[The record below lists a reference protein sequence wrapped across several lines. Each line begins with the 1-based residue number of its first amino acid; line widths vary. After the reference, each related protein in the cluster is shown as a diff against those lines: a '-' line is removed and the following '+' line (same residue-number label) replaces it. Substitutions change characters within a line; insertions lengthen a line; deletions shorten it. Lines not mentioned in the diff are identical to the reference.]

1 MPSKRGQQG
10 EQAGGGAGLADA
22 TAALYAAEPGAFVS
36 TRTLL
41 VAEAKASGEAEL
53 AEEIGRLR
61 KPTAAAWAVN
71 LTTRERPDQVER
83 LRDVGQRLR
92 AAQARLDAAGLR
104 DLRAEREGL
113 VAAFIAGAAEV
124 AEAAGR
130 RLAPAVLEEVR
141 GTLIAA
147 LASEEAT
154 EAVASGHL
162 TRALSYSGFGEVDL
176 SEAVARTSSGA
187 VLTVLAPG
195 SAAPARPARPAREGA
210 APAREEPARGKARV
224 QPRERAQ
231 GEPAQEE
238 APASRAAAAEARAQ
252 ATRRAK
258 AELATASRRLERAV
272 ATAEKARRR
281 ATRARER
288 AADLEAELARA
299 RDEHRAGEEA
309 ATEAARDRAAAEQAR
324 HTAQEH
330 LDAAEAAEAVETS
343 GAD

>member
-1 MPSKRGQQG
+1 MPSKQDQQG

-41 VAEAKASGEAEL
+41 VAEAKASGNAAL
-53 AEEIGRLR
+53 AEEISRLR
-61 KPTAAAWAVN
+61 KPAVAAWAVN

-104 DLRAEREGL
+104 DLRTEREGL
-113 VAAFIAGAAEV
+113 VSAFLAGTAEV

-130 RLAPAVLEEVR
+130 PLAPAVLEEVR

-176 SEAVARTSSGA
+176 SEAVARTTSSGA
-187 VLTVLAPG
+187 VLTVLAPR
-195 SAAPARPARPAREGA
+195 SAASAQPAREGV
-210 APAREEPARGKARV
+210 APAPEEPAPGKARV
-224 QPRERAQ
+224 QPRQRAQ
-231 GEPAQEE
+231 EEPAQEE
-238 APASRAAAAEARAQ
+238 APASRVAAAEARAQ
-252 ATRRAK
+252 AIRRAK
-258 AELATASRRLERAV
+258 AELATASRRLERAA

-281 ATRARER
+281 ATRARGR
-288 AADLEAELARA
+288 VADLEAELAQA

-309 ATEAARDRAAAEQAR
+309 ATEAARDRATAEQAR

-330 LDAAEAAEAVETS
+330 LDAAEAAETS

>member
-1 MPSKRGQQG
+1 MPSKRGDQG

-22 TAALYAAEPGAFVS
+22 TAALYAAEPSAFVS

-41 VAEAKASGEAEL
+41 VADAKASGEAAL

-83 LRDVGQRLR
+83 LRDVGRRLR

-113 VAAFIAGAAEV
+113 VSAFLAGAAEV
-124 AEAAGR
+124 AEGAGR
-130 RLAPAVLEEVR
+130 PLAPAVLEEVR

-154 EAVASGHL
+154 DAVASGHL

-187 VLTVLAPG
+187 VLTVLTPG
-195 SAAPARPARPAREGA
+195 SAAPARPAREGA
-210 APAREEPARGKARV
+210 APAREEPARGNARA
-224 QPRERAQ
+224 QPRQQAQ

-238 APASRAAAAEARAQ
+238 SPASRAAAAEARAQ
-252 ATRRAK
+252 AIRRAQ
-258 AELATASRRLERAV
+258 AEVATASRRLERAA

-288 AADLEAELARA
+288 VADLEAELAQA

-330 LDAAEAAEAVETS
+330 LDAAEAAETVETS

>member
-41 VAEAKASGEAEL
+41 VAEAKASGDAAL

-113 VAAFIAGAAEV
+113 VSAFLARAAEV

-130 RLAPAVLEEVR
+130 PLAPAVLEEVR

-154 EAVASGHL
+154 EAVTSGHL

-195 SAAPARPARPAREGA
+195 SAAPARPAREGA
-210 APAREEPARGKARV
+210 GPAGEEPARGKARV
-224 QPRERAQ
+224 QARQRSQ
-231 GEPAQEE
+231 GEPAVAREE
-238 APASRAAAAEARAQ
+238 APASSAAAAEARAQ
-252 ATRRAK
+252 AIRRART
-258 AELATASRRLERAV
+258 ELATASRRLERAT

-288 AADLEAELARA
+288 VADLEAELAQA

-309 ATEAARDRAAAEQAR
+309 ATEAARDRAAAEQVR

-330 LDAAEAAEAVETS
+330 LDAAEAAETS

>member
-1 MPSKRGQQG
+1 VPSKRGQQG

-41 VAEAKASGEAEL
+41 VAEAKASGDAAL
-53 AEEIGRLR
+53 ADEIGRLR

-71 LTTRERPDQVER
+71 LTTRERPDQVVL

-104 DLRAEREGL
+104 DLRAEREVL
-113 VAAFIAGAAEV
+113 VSSFLAGAAEV

-130 RLAPAVLEEVR
+130 PLAPAVLEEVR

-154 EAVASGHL
+154 EAVTSGHL

-187 VLTVLAPG
+187 VLTVLGPG
-195 SAAPARPARPAREGA
+195 SAAQTRRAREGA
-210 APAREEPARGKARV
+210 APEREEPARGTAREQARQKAQR
-224 QPRERAQ
+224 
-231 GEPAQEE
+231 EPAQEE

-252 ATRRAK
+252 AIRRAK
-258 AELATASRRLERAV
+258 AELATASRRLERAA

-288 AADLEAELARA
+288 VADLETELAQA
-299 RDEHRAGEEA
+299 RDEHRAGEQA

-330 LDAAEAAEAVETS
+330 LDAAEAADAGETS
-343 GAD
+343 GSD

>member
-10 EQAGGGAGLADA
+10 EQDGGGAGLAYA
-22 TAALYAAEPGAFVS
+22 TAALYATEPAAFVS

-41 VAEAKASGEAEL
+41 AAEAKVSGDAAL

-113 VAAFIAGAAEV
+113 VAAFLAGAAEV
-124 AEAAGR
+124 AAAAGR
-130 RLAPAVLEEVR
+130 PLAPAVLEEVR
-141 GTLIAA
+141 GTLIAG

-154 EAVASGHL
+154 EAVTSGHL

-195 SAAPARPARPAREGA
+195 SAAPARPAGEGA
-210 APAREEPARGKARV
+210 APAGEEPARGKARV
-224 QPRERAQ
+224 QARQQAQ
-231 GEPAQEE
+231 GESEREE
-238 APASRAAAAEARAQ
+238 APASSAAAAEARAQ
-252 ATRRAK
+252 AVRRAK
-258 AELATASRRLERAV
+258 TELATASRRLERAT

-281 ATRARER
+281 AMRARER
-288 AADLEAELARA
+288 VADLEAELARA

-309 ATEAARDRAAAEQAR
+309 ATEAARDRATAEQAR

-330 LDAAEAAEAVETS
+330 LDAAEAAETS

>member
-22 TAALYAAEPGAFVS
+22 TGALYAAEPGAFVS

-41 VAEAKASGEAEL
+41 VAEAKASGDAAL
-53 AEEIGRLR
+53 ADEIGRLR

-104 DLRAEREGL
+104 DLRAEREVL
-113 VAAFIAGAAEV
+113 VSAFLAGAAEV

-130 RLAPAVLEEVR
+130 PLAPAVLEEVR

-154 EAVASGHL
+154 EAVTSGHL

-187 VLTVLAPG
+187 VLTVLGPG
-195 SAAPARPARPAREGA
+195 SAAQTRRAREGA
-210 APAREEPARGKARV
+210 APEREEPARGTAREQARQKAQR
-224 QPRERAQ
+224 
-231 GEPAQEE
+231 EPAQEA

-252 ATRRAK
+252 AIRRAK
-258 AELATASRRLERAV
+258 AELATASRRLERAA

-288 AADLEAELARA
+288 VADLETELAQA
-299 RDEHRAGEEA
+299 RDEHRAGEQA

-330 LDAAEAAEAVETS
+330 LDAAEAADAGETS
-343 GAD
+343 GSD

>member
-10 EQAGGGAGLADA
+10 EQVGGGAGLADA

-41 VAEAKASGEAEL
+41 VAEAKASGDAAL

-113 VAAFIAGAAEV
+113 VAAFLAGAAEV

-130 RLAPAVLEEVR
+130 PLAPAVLEEVR
-141 GTLIAA
+141 ATLIAA

-154 EAVASGHL
+154 EAVTSGHL

-195 SAAPARPARPAREGA
+195 SAAPARPAREGA
-210 APAREEPARGKARV
+210 APAREES
-224 QPRERAQ
+224 
-231 GEPAQEE
+231 AQEE

-252 ATRRAK
+252 ARAQAIRRAK
-258 AELATASRRLERAV
+258 AELATASRRLERAA

-288 AADLEAELARA
+288 VADLEAELAQA
-299 RDEHRAGEEA
+299 RGEHRAGEGG

-330 LDAAEAAEAVETS
+330 LDAAEAAEVAETS